1 MIVYQIPR
9 SPKLIIETPND
20 SMDKF
25 IPFLSLICNAAWNT
39 IEFAIE
45 FDHVAYVEFHLML
58 NKTNFLD

>member
-1 MIVYQIPR
+1 
-9 SPKLIIETPND
+9 
-20 SMDKF
+20 MDKF

-58 NKTNFLD
+58 NKTNFLDWKKYIYAKKNYKII